1 MFYRDNLTVLKFNN
15 VIKTPWLLFCRAW
28 PNITCIDPKWKKLV
42 NPFFSTLLQHNAV
55 YTDAGSGRWITVR
68 EAVFDQLDQN
78 ETKEVLLRVLLAA
91 DVPIVSV
98 PKHVIG
104 AITRYTSVKKVNP
117 SLVRS
122 SMREIPPCY
131 KNLNRHEKL
140 LLLNFCLEDGKFDS
154 LCDLELLPLSDG
166 KFIKF
171 TSQSKPVY
179 ICSVEHPR
187 ELFPGLEDRFLDE
200 TIDETIT
207 QRLVSAGK
215 QGEITFSFDSS

>member
-1 MFYRDNLTVLKFNN
+1 MFYSNKLTVLKFNN
-15 VIKTPWLLFCRAW
+15 VMKITWLLFCRAW
-28 PNITCIDPKWKKLV
+28 PNITCIDPKWKKLM

-78 ETKEVLLRVLLAA
+78 ETKGVLLRVLLAGN
-91 DVPIVSV
+91 VPVVSV
-98 PKHVIG
+98 PKHVIE

-122 SMREIPPCY
+122 SMRETPPCY
-131 KNLNRHEKL
+131 KKLNRHEKL

-171 TSQSKPVY
+171 SIQSKPVY
-179 ICSVEHPR
+179 ICTGEHPR
-187 ELFPGLEDRFLDE
+187 ELFPGLDDRFLDE
-200 TIDETIT
+200 TIDGTIT

-215 QGEITFSFDSS
+215 QGEITFSFHSS

>member
-1 MFYRDNLTVLKFNN
+1 M
-15 VIKTPWLLFCRAW
+15 IKIPWVLFCSAW
-28 PNITCIDPKWKKLV
+28 PNIICIDPMWKKLID
-42 NPFFSTLLQHNAV
+42 PFFSKLLEHNAV

-68 EAVFDQLDQN
+68 EAVFDQLDQS

-91 DVPIVSV
+91 NVPVVFV
-98 PKHVIG
+98 PKHVIR
-104 AITRYTSVKKVNP
+104 AITCYTSVKKVNP

-122 SMREIPPCY
+122 SMKEIPSCY
-131 KNLNRHEKL
+131 KKLNRHEKL

-154 LCDLELLPLSDG
+154 LFDLELLPLSDG

-215 QGEITFSFDSS
+215 QGETTFSFDSY

>member
-1 MFYRDNLTVLKFNN
+1 M
-15 VIKTPWLLFCRAW
+15 
-28 PNITCIDPKWKKLV
+28 WKKLID
-42 NPFFSTLLQHNAV
+42 PFFSKLLEHTAV

-68 EAVFDQLDQN
+68 EAVFDQLDQS

-91 DVPIVSV
+91 NVPVVFV
-98 PKHVIG
+98 PKHVIR
-104 AITRYTSVKKVNP
+104 AITCYTSVKEVNP

-122 SMREIPPCY
+122 SMKEIPSCY
-131 KNLNRHEKL
+131 KKLNRHEKL
-140 LLLNFCLEDGKFDS
+140 LLLNFCLEDGKIES
-154 LCDLELLPLSDG
+154 LFDLELLPISDG

-215 QGEITFSFDSS
+215 QGETTFSFDSY